1 VSNLDGIVC
10 IAAYDRSIA
19 VAFRQQTG
27 GSPLAIVAPQFCELN
42 LLRREV
48 VNVGQFVSDGL
59 NFLGVSLGAIRCR
72 AVVRCTHLSVVLH
85 PAPEGR

>member
-10 IAAYDRSIA
+10 IAGDYRSVA
-19 VAFRQQTG
+19 VALGQQTG
-27 GSPLAIVAPQFCELN
+27 CGPFSIVAAKFCELN

-48 VNVGQFVSDGL
+48 VDVGQFVSDGL